1 MLFSIDIYKYIKR
14 DTVVNS
20 YFYFTDDRI
29 TVVKIIFFFQLTKES
44 PHYTNQHKI
53 LEGRPC
59 THCLLRMD
67 RTLEISWK
75 IPNPF
80 LLLGFFDLLLV

>member
-1 MLFSIDIYKYIKR
+1 MHTPLFRMLFSIDIYKYIKR

-44 PHYTNQHKI
+44 PHYTNHQHKI
-53 LEGRPC
+53 LEVHGVDQA
-59 THCLLRMD
+59 H
-67 RTLEISWK
+67 IAW
-75 IPNPF
+75 
-80 LLLGFFDLLLV
+80 